1 MLKVLHLLHQ
11 SAPNIS
17 GSSTRT
23 NLILKWTSRRGIQ
36 NIAIT
41 TPFQEPYCSS
51 SATKYELFPHIGVKV
66 YRTYIFKNLSV
77 GTKSGALTKIKKII
91 TLPYFF
97 IKIATVIKKENPD
110 ILHAHATFLCAIPA
124 IILGRFFK
132 KPVVYELR
140 SLWFQNENFK
150 ASKITRR
157 FAQALETFCLR
168 NCQRIVTI
176 SSGLTEYAASTSG
189 KKSLYATTIKNAVD
203 DDSITESKSP
213 SQGNNKHKQQFGYI
227 GSVIELEGIDYVIH
241 ALKILTDK
249 NILIDFHIYGD
260 GSARKSLENLSAS
273 LGVTVHFHGRFQPD
287 DAPYIYSK
295 LDTIVNYRKSGEIS
309 DTVTPLKPLEA
320 LLYKKTLICS
330 NVGGYREILDG
341 DHAVYVEPD
350 SPELLAN
357 ALMQVYLNK
366 DKHLDLIAS
375 GYEFVTDKRLW
386 SKNSEQYINLYQST
400 LKTTDMD

>member
-23 NLILKWTSRRGIQ
+23 NLILKWTSRRGIE

-41 TPFQEPYCSS
+41 TPFQEPFSS
-51 SATKYELFPHIGVKV
+51 LSATKSELFPHIGVKV
-66 YRTYIFKNLSV
+66 YRTYIFNNLSV
-77 GTKSGALTKIKKII
+77 GTKSGLLTKLKKVI
-91 TLPYFF
+91 TLPYFL
-97 IKIATVIKKENPD
+97 IRTAVVIKKEKPD

-124 IILGRFFK
+124 IILGRLFK

-157 FAQALETFCLR
+157 FAQALETYCLK
-168 NCQRIVTI
+168 NCQSIVTI
-176 SSGLTEYAASTSG
+176 SSGLADYVASASG
-189 KKSLYATTIKNAVD
+189 KSLLSATTIKNAID
-203 DDSITESKSP
+203 DDSITESKYAP
-213 SQGNNKHKQQFGYI
+213 QDNTKRKQQFGYI
-227 GSVIELEGIDYVIH
+227 GSVIELEGIDYVMH
-241 ALKILTDK
+241 ALKILSDK
-249 NILIDFHIYGD
+249 NILIDFHVYGD
-260 GSARKSLENLSAS
+260 GSARKSLEKLSTT

-287 DAPYIYSK
+287 EAPYIYSK

-320 LLYKKTLICS
+320 LLFKKTLICS

-350 SPELLAN
+350 SPELLAD
-357 ALMQVYLNK
+357 ALMQVHLNE
-366 DKHLDLIAS
+366 DRHLDLINS
-375 GYEFVTDKRLW
+375 GYVFVTEKRLW
-386 SKNSEQYINLYQST
+386 SKNSEQYINLYEKT